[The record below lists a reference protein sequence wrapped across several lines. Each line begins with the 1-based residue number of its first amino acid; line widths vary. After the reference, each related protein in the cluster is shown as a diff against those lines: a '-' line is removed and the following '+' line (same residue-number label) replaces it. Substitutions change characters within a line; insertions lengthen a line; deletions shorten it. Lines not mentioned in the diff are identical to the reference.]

1 MLDNSHEYDEEAM
14 TKNLQSLF
22 DCNEWNSTK
31 DEMHDATHVNKD
43 ARHINKDSI
52 FKCPPSCLRSA

>member
-31 DEMHDATHVNKD
+31 DEN
-43 ARHINKDSI
+43 ARRNTCK
-52 FKCPPSCLRSA
+52 